1 MKAKIEK
8 DSLNSRLHLEQPE
21 KAGPNSFSQ
30 LKSELGYMDLM
41 PCAGMKKNTI
51 LLGIRIMEK
60 RPYKG
65 AGISGKNTILRR
77 RNNGGK
83 MPYKGAG
90 IMKEKCHTF
99 RPRNIKEM
107 PYFRPKKS
115 KENAML

>member
-1 MKAKIEK
+1 
-8 DSLNSRLHLEQPE
+8 
-21 KAGPNSFSQ
+21 
-30 LKSELGYMDLM
+30 
-41 PCAGMKKNTI
+41 
-51 LLGIRIMEK
+51 MEK